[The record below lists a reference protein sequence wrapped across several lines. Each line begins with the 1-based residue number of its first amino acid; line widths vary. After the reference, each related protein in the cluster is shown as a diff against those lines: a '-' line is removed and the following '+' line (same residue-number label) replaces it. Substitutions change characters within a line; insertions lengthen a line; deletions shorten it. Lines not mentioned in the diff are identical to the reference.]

1 MPSSSYMEVPSEG
14 CGKDIKMKTNVKA
27 TGFLGRQEEIVRVSY
42 MEKLANDTVT
52 VENME
57 AMEFISMKNVVD
69 VNTLLAKASYKAVT
83 SKVGSTTVCMQVA
96 GTDPVIYFNNGSFN
110 KDLFAKVF
118 NKNKEDVVANSKYES
133 VFFEGINMFS
143 KIDFAMGVRYT
154 IYLVNAATI
163 EEYRKRVSQLDLN
176 TVKAVEDI
184 AQIIKDL
191 DPIARALQ
199 ESSIDVTKD
208 SSKDFGIYASDI
220 VGAEIKA
227 LNNEIKKYGT
237 TNNVKD
243 CLADAKNVKYVARIG
258 LDKEYIEE
266 NCIETDSAKA
276 QLAILEGTNEFMDRL
291 VQAYSTTTNDEYKKY
306 LADARPHKD
315 FVKFIREVMFLC
327 FRRFEGDGTLTK
339 EKISMVRDA
348 IYTEAE
354 ARGIDKDLVIKCG
367 IVASYTSFF
376 TNIKT
381 GEESASSNLNKI
393 QFGMLTRLFDDVF
406 VREYSDMDALEIE
419 VDVDEVY
426 VDIANGTEVILR
438 DGVGYIADENNN
450 IIDALTT
457 MDMDLNGHAVVKDG
471 KLMFKYVPENEISCE
486 YKLVLLKDFLT
497 YSEGEWKTMVVESS
511 EDVAAH
517 VSRLLNR
524 SCGVINGVVFAKN
537 PETGKGMRIAT
548 VDARHKD
555 LSGAIDIVDVL
566 IAKDGAAL
574 LIKA

>member
-1 MPSSSYMEVPSEG
+1 
-14 CGKDIKMKTNVKA
+14 MKTNVKA
-27 TGFLGRQEEIVRVSY
+27 TGFLGRQEKTARIAY
-42 MEKLANDTVT
+42 MENIVNETVT
-52 VENME
+52 LNKME
-57 AMEFISMKNVVD
+57 AMEYISMKNVLD
-69 VNTLLAKASYKAVT
+69 VNNLLAKASYKAVK

-96 GTDPVIYFNNGSFN
+96 GTDPVIYFKDGSFN

-118 NKNKEDVVANSKYES
+118 NKKKDDVVANSKYES

-143 KIDFAMGVRYT
+143 KIDFAIGVRYT

-176 TVKAVEDI
+176 TVKSVEDI

-208 SSKDFGIYASDI
+208 TSKDFGIYASDI

-227 LNNEIKKYGT
+227 LNNEIKNAGT
-237 TNNVKD
+237 TNNVKE
-243 CLADAKNVKYVARIG
+243 CLADAKNVKYVAKIN
-258 LDKEYIEE
+258 LDREYIEE

-276 QLAILEGTNEFMDRL
+276 QLAILEGTNDFMNNL
-291 VQAYSTTTNDEYKKY
+291 IHAYSTTTNDDYKKY
-306 LADARPHKD
+306 LVDARPHKD

-327 FRRFEGDGTLTK
+327 FRRFESDGTLTK
-339 EKISMVRDA
+339 EKINMIRDA

-354 ARGIDKDLVIKCG
+354 ARGIDKELVIKCG
-367 IVASYTSFF
+367 IVASYTSFY
-376 TNIKT
+376 TNIST
-381 GEESASSNLNKI
+381 GQETASSNLNKL

-406 VREYSDMDALEIE
+406 VREYSEMDALEIE

-426 VDIANGTEVILR
+426 IDIANGTEVILK
-438 DGVGYIADENNN
+438 DGVGYIVDEDNNL
-450 IIDALTT
+450 IDALTT
-457 MDMDLNGHAVVKDG
+457 MELDLNGDAIVKDG
-471 KLMFKYVPENEISCE
+471 KLMFKYVPENEINCE
-486 YKLVLLKDFLT
+486 YKLIMLKDFLT
-497 YSEGEWKTMVVESS
+497 YNEGEWKTMVVESS

-517 VSRLLNR
+517 ITRLLNR

-537 PETGKGMRIAT
+537 PDTGKGMRIAT
-548 VDARHKD
+548 VDERHKD

-566 IAKDGAAL
+566 VAKDGAAL
-574 LIKA
+574 LVRA